1 MICLYSGTPG
11 SGKSLHVAGNIK
23 ARLFL
28 NKPVICNFEIDSAR
42 VKHPEAFRY
51 LSNQEITPAEL
62 IQFSRDYFAGRK
74 VREEEIWLVLD
85 EAQLLFNAREWQAVS
100 SAGWV
105 SFFSQHRKYGYHVVL
120 IAQFDRMLDRQIRSL
135 IEYEYIHRKVSN
147 YGWFGKIFS
156 AFAAGKLFVAVQMWY
171 PIKERIGSEFFI
183 ARKGL
188 YSLYNTYADF
198 GGAVTQ
204 RGKAQK
210 VG

>member
-23 ARLFL
+23 ARLWL
-28 NKPVICNFEIDSAR
+28 GKPVICNFELDTSK
-42 VKHPEAFRY
+42 VKHPGQYRY
-51 LSNQEITPAEL
+51 ISNRDLDPSFL
-62 IQFSRDYFAGRK
+62 VQFSRDYFSGKK

-85 EAQLLFNAREWQAVS
+85 EAQLLFNARAWQAVS

-120 IAQFDRMLDRQIRSL
+120 VAQFDRMIDRQIRSL

-147 YGWFGKIFS
+147 FGWFGKIFS
-156 AFAAGKLFVAVQMWY
+156 LVAAGKLFVAVQMWY
-171 PIKERIGSEFFI
+171 PIGEKVGSEFFV

-188 YSLYNTYADF
+188 YSIYNTYADF
-198 GGAVTQ
+198 GEVVT
-204 RGKAQK
+204 RADK
-210 VG
+210 VRKLG